1 MHTGAVVIESAETE
15 NSELISRARAGDL
28 ESFDQIMILHQRRVF
43 RTALRILGNLQDA
56 QDAAQDVFLR
66 LFKYINKLDPAREL
80 SPWLYRVTVNV
91 CHDIARKRR
100 KTTELP
106 EIADSSSVVNTLDLD
121 AEVRM
126 LSQALQALP
135 EKERAAIVLRDV
147 EGLSTK
153 EVAGILGSTE
163 TNSGKHPVREQK
175 KTLLP
180 PDNFCRRFKVP
191 EAQKC

>member
-1 MHTGAVVIESAETE
+1 MHTGAVVIESPEAE
-15 NSELISRARAGDL
+15 NSELILRARAGDL
-28 ESFDQIMILHQRRVF
+28 ESFDQIMLLHQRRVF

-106 EIADSSSVVNTLDLD
+106 EMEDTSAVFNTLDLD
-121 AEVRM
+121 EEVKM
-126 LSQALQALP
+126 ISQALQTLP

-153 EVAGILGSTE
+153 EVAEILGSTE
-163 TNSGKHPVREQK
+163 TTVRSQISRARIK
-175 KTLLP
+175 LKDFRNRFLG
-180 PDNFCRRFKVP
+180 RRR
-191 EAQKC
+191 

>member
-1 MHTGAVVIESAETE
+1 MHTGAAVIESPEAQTWD
-15 NSELISRARAGDL
+15 LISRARAGDL

-66 LFKYINKLDPAREL
+66 LFKYMNRLDPNREL
-80 SPWLYRVTVNV
+80 SPWLYRMTVNV
-91 CHDIARKRR
+91 CHDIARKRH
-100 KTTELP
+100 KTTELT
-106 EIADSSSVVNTLDLD
+106 EIARDSRTAHALDVD
-121 AEVRM
+121 EEVRM
-126 LSQALQALP
+126 LSQALQTLP

-163 TNSGKHPVREQK
+163 TTVRSQISRARIKLKEFR
-175 KTLLP
+175 
-180 PDNFCRRFKVP
+180 NRFFGR
-191 EAQKC
+191 QS